1 MLLAK
6 ITLQM
11 YKKMNP
17 SATSNIYF
25 FSRKRIYNP
34 DPFRIKNYVIN
45 L

>member
-25 FSRKRIYNP
+25 FQQK
-34 DPFRIKNYVIN
+34 KN